1 VTSAVSAR
9 RPTGRAAAL
18 VVAAVLLAAT
28 AVAGW
33 SATAGAADGDPLQL
47 RSVDTTDPADAV
59 LRFLYD
65 GDASVDGAVLTDNG
79 ASVPSGTPSP
89 TAATEPTVVAL
100 VFDTSDA
107 MDSSG
112 ALVAAKE
119 AAKDWIESRPA
130 SVQARQ
136 LVSVFTASAQATR
149 IQSPTSDTERILAA
163 IDRVAPPADPADLE
177 ETALWSAIDQAGATL
192 YEEDDRQANI
202 VVMTANGDTVGG
214 SRSAANGAVAD
225 AAAAIFAVELQGAGG
240 TFGSLDA
247 MVRDNGGLIWTT
259 EQGTEIGDLVEQAT
273 TALDEAQYSVGFE
286 TSTEVGSV
294 ANLTL
299 QVGDASARASV
310 VVGSAVEGPSRL
322 APDVTTSS
330 GGVSFLQ
337 GPLGMAMMILVVLL
351 AVGALAYAVIMIFVR
366 EDRLSAAL
374 RPYDD
379 ALAAPVEEDDDPH
392 GSALAQ
398 TAFVQRAVALTEQVA
413 RDRGFLSRAEAAL
426 ERANLPLRAGEALFF
441 YAAIVVVLTLG
452 SLFLTRSVVLGLV
465 VGFIAAI
472 TPVAVVSF
480 LAGQRRRK
488 FMSQLPDMLTL
499 LAGTL
504 RAGYSLMQGVEAV
517 SQEVEEPMGLELRRV
532 VTESRLGRPL
542 EEALDGVAERM
553 ASPDFAWAVMAIR
566 IQREVGGNLAEL
578 LLTVAETMVARE
590 RLRRDVNSL
599 TAEGRISAYILI
611 ALPIGLGAVMFAL
624 NPDYT
629 DKLISTTIGNVML
642 ALGVVSAIIGYV
654 WMRKIINIRI

>member
-1 VTSAVSAR
+1 
-9 RPTGRAAAL
+9 

-33 SATAGAADGDPLQL
+33 SATAGAAGGDPLQL

-240 TFGSLDA
+240 SFGSLDA

-294 ANLTL
+294 ADLTL

>member
-294 ANLTL
+294 ADLTL

-441 YAAIVVVLTLG
+441 YAVIVVVLTLG
-452 SLFLTRSVVLGLV
+452 SLFLTRSVVLGLI

-472 TPVAVVSF
+472 APVAVVSF